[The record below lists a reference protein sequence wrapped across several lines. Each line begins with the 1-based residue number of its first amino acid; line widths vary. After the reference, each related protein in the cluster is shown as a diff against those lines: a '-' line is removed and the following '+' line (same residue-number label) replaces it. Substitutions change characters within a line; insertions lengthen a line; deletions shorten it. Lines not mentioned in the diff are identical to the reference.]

1 MTGSEVLD
9 REHYQLEQ
17 HCLWWRRRR
26 HDVALQWDIKK
37 YFLYAILT
45 TGLFHIMVLT
55 NRPNF
60 WARDISWARLFP
72 EASFPQLS
80 ISPWCLKRGTTAV
93 LLRPFR
99 EDSSANS
106 SALKLTEA
114 SNCDVSRNH
123 PPDDETHTHC
133 TERVNGN
140 TFICQDVSSVALC
153 FLCRSVPPPPPSSS
167 SPDHICPSACHADG
181 TFQKRLLGN
190 LSQFSKSINFL
201 CVACLSSSPIFK
213 NRGCSTIMIT
223 ATGGIRESTHSS
235 LCPSSAQTWRG

>member
-1 MTGSEVLD
+1 M
-9 REHYQLEQ
+9 
-17 HCLWWRRRR
+17 
-26 HDVALQWDIKK
+26 
-37 YFLYAILT
+37 LT
-45 TGLFHIMVLT
+45 TGLFHIPVLT
-55 NRPNF
+55 NCPNF
-60 WARDISWARLFP
+60 WARDISWACLFP

-93 LLRPFR
+93 WLRPFQGKFIGR
-99 EDSSANS
+99 LICSKADAG
-106 SALKLTEA
+106 LKLWCIRLSPA
-114 SNCDVSRNH
+114 RRWDIQ
-123 PPDDETHTHC
+123 THYS
-133 TERVNGN
+133 ERVNCN
-140 TFICQDVSSVALC
+140 TFICQDASSAALC
-153 FLCRSVPPPPPSSS
+153 LCAAASPSPSPPHATSS

-181 TFQKRLLGN
+181 TFQKRLLCN

>member
-26 HDVALQWDIKK
+26 HDVALQCDMKK

-45 TGLFHIMVLT
+45 TGLFHIMLLT

-60 WARDISWARLFP
+60 WVRDISWARLFP

-99 EDSSANS
+99 EDSAANP

-114 SNCDVSRNH
+114 ANCDVSRYH
-123 PPDDETHTHC
+123 PLDDETHTHC
-133 TERVNGN
+133 TERVNSN
-140 TFICQDVSSVALC
+140 TFICQNVSSAALC
-153 FLCRSVPPPPPSSS
+153 LCAAASPHRHHPPHPRIIFVHLPATPMEHSKNGCWAIYLNFPNLLTFFVWPASPRARSLKTVVV
-167 SPDHICPSACHADG
+167 
-181 TFQKRLLGN
+181 QQL
-190 LSQFSKSINFL
+190 
-201 CVACLSSSPIFK
+201 
-213 NRGCSTIMIT
+213 
-223 ATGGIRESTHSS
+223 
-235 LCPSSAQTWRG
+235 W